1 MPFSVA
7 TSATLPRRPTV
18 AEDCDPPATRGD
30 GALAIVSV
38 CQLLRR
44 RGRTPL
50 ATACAAH
57 FVRGLCRYCQLPT
70 TNYQLFSINY
80 ISTLL
85 HGHFPRRRGAVA
97 TTRPFSTTARAH
109 PSCDRLRGSLRSGDM
124 SLLHGHFPR
133 RRGAVATGGTRSR
146 ASAFSSMRSLVLR
159 PCGPVPGHQASSR
172 CLRRA
177 IEAASAR
184 FVAPS
189 LAKMA
194 LTCSLTV

>member
-18 AEDCDPPATRGD
+18 AEDCDPPASASG
-30 GALAIVSV
+30 
-38 CQLLRR
+38 R
-44 RGRTPL
+44 RGLRPSHDTWRWRPRHRICL
-50 ATACAAH
+50 PAA
-57 FVRGLCRYCQLPT
+57 
-70 TNYQLFSINY
+70 
-80 ISTLL
+80 
-85 HGHFPRRRGAVA
+85 A
-97 TTRPFSTTARAH
+97 TARAH
-109 PSCDRLRGSLRSGDM
+109 PSCDRLRGSLRSGVM
-124 SLLHGHFPR
+124 SLLPTANYQLSTILYQLHFYTSTRPFR
-133 RRGAVATGGTRSR
+133 RRGRRRYYTAIFHDGEAPSLREGRAPARPRFLRCVVLCVAP
-146 ASAFSSMRSLVLR
+146 ASPS
-159 PCGPVPGHQASSR
+159 GHQASSR

>member
-7 TSATLPRRPTV
+7 TSATLPRRPAV
-18 AEDCDPPATRGD
+18 AEE
-30 GALAIVSV
+30 
-38 CQLLRR
+38 LRPSR
-44 RGRTPL
+44 DTWRWRPRHRICL
-50 ATACAAH
+50 PSAATA
-57 FVRGLCRYCQLPT
+57 G
-70 TNYQLFSINY
+70 
-80 ISTLL
+80 
-85 HGHFPRRRGAVA
+85 
-97 TTRPFSTTARAH
+97 AH

-124 SLLHGHFPR
+124 SLLPTANYQLPTINYSLSTTFLHFYTAIFTTARAPSLLHGHFPR
-133 RRGAVATGGTRSR
+133 RRGAGATGGTRSR
-146 ASAFSSMRSLVLR
+146 ASAFSSMRSLVRR

>member
-1 MPFSVA
+1 MAPSPSYLPASCRDGEGAPLLRPLARLTSFGGYVA
-7 TSATLPRRPTV
+7 TTN
-18 AEDCDPPATRGD
+18 
-30 GALAIVSV
+30 
-38 CQLLRR
+38 CQLPTINYSLSTTFLHFYTAISTARAPSPLLR
-44 RGRTPL
+44 PL
-50 ATACAAH
+50 ARLTSFGGYVATTN
-57 FVRGLCRYCQLPT
+57 CQLPT
-70 TNYQLFSINY
+70 TNYSL
-80 ISTLL
+80 STTFL
-85 HGHFPRRRGAVA
+85 HFYTAI
-97 TTRPFSTTARAH
+97 FTTARA
-109 PSCDRLRGSLRSGDM
+109 P

-146 ASAFSSMRSLVLR
+146 ASAFSSMRSLVRR

>member
-1 MPFSVA
+1 MFSVERELDPPA
-7 TSATLPRRPTV
+7 STSGRDKR
-18 AEDCDPPATRGD
+18 DPPATRGD
-30 GALAIVSV
+30 GALAIVS
-38 CQLLRR
+38 
-44 RGRTPL
+44 
-50 ATACAAH
+50 A
-57 FVRGLCRYCQLPT
+57 CQLPRHHV
-70 TNYQLFSINY
+70 L
-80 ISTLL
+80 
-85 HGHFPRRRGAVA
+85 A
-97 TTRPFSTTARAH
+97 TGNGRDKRDPPALCTTARAH

-146 ASAFSSMRSLVLR
+146 ASAFSSMCSLVRR
-159 PCGPVPGHQASSR
+159 PCGTVPGHQASSR